1 MEDGLIIMY
10 VKDGIIYPVA
20 LNEEQQIAFK
30 FAQQLIP
37 QPIVYI
43 KDKPLGVA
51 VNLSQ
56 RGKQ

>member
-1 MEDGLIIMY
+1 MGDGLILFY

-30 FAQQLIP
+30 FAQQLLP

-51 VNLSQ
+51 VNLSE
-56 RGKQ
+56 RGRK